1 MSNRFRYLNILLISI
16 LYFIVIYFFAGIINT
31 NIYYLS
37 TFCFL
42 FFIII
47 FIYNINSSIVSI
59 YEQIDSFYYNIVND
73 KKKHTS
79 LPEIIESI
87 DFLIEFLNDRN
98 ESIEKLTKYRSQF
111 LGNVSHELKTP
122 IFTMQGYVDTLL
134 DGAINDPGVNKKFI
148 KKIKLQSERIE
159 SLLTDLIKI
168 SMIESNELKLN
179 KKDILLSD
187 IIKEINLRY
196 SHILIKRGNKLL
208 LPDVGSIKINADKN
222 AMLSVFDNLVANA
235 INYSDSGDIILSVKY
250 HNDEIVIS
258 IIDHGIG
265 IDQEQL
271 DRIFERFYR
280 VDSDRSRAS
289 GGTGLGL
296 SIVKHILLA
305 HDTNIEVK
313 SELSF
318 GSTFSFSFPILKS

>member
-1 MSNRFRYLNILLISI
+1 MSNKLNYLKIVLVSI
-16 LYFIVIYFFAGIINT
+16 FYFIVIYFFVGVVNT
-31 NIYYLS
+31 NIYYIA

-42 FFIII
+42 LIII
-47 FIYNINSSIVSI
+47 VLIYKMQSSIDSL
-59 YEQIDSFYYNIVND
+59 YNQIDSLYYHVIKN

-79 LPEIIESI
+79 LIEVVESI
-87 DFLIEFLNDRN
+87 DYLLEFLNNRKN
-98 ESIEKLTKYRSQF
+98 SIEKLTKHRSQF

-122 IFTMQGYVDTLL
+122 IFTLQGYIDTLL
-134 DGAINDPGVNKKFI
+134 DGAINDSNINESFV
-148 KKIKLQSERIE
+148 KKIKLQAERIE

-179 KKDILLSD
+179 KKDVFLSD
-187 IIKEINLRY
+187 IIKEIDLRY
-196 SHILIKRGNKLL
+196 ADILIKRGNKLV
-208 LPDVGSIKINADKN
+208 LPDVESIKINIDKA
-222 AMLSVFDNLVANA
+222 AMLSVFDNLIANA
-235 INYSDSGDIILSVKY
+235 INYSDSGDIIVSVKH

-265 IDQEQL
+265 IDSDKI

-280 VDSDRSRAS
+280 VDSDRSRSS

-305 HDTNIEVK
+305 HGTSIEVK
-313 SELSF
+313 SELSI
-318 GSTFSFSFPILKS
+318 GSTFSFSLPILKN